1 MIDLC
6 IAFEKWMRMSL
17 MRLSLIYFRK
27 WGTIAQQSDLVGDKN
42 KTSNQISQKIE
53 DYTQNFVVFRKFMDT
68 LQINLK
74 NTIYLRKIT

>member
-1 MIDLC
+1 
-6 IAFEKWMRMSL
+6 MRMSL
-17 MRLSLIYFRK
+17 MRLSLISFRK
-27 WGTIAQQSDLVGDKN
+27 WGAIAQQSDLVGDKN

-53 DYTQNFVVFRKFMDT
+53 EFTQNFVVFRKFMDT